1 MSEEEHLWKMNWQLV
16 QSIND
21 LTEDIIKLKRSERDL
36 RLEKKEM
43 GSEMEDLK
51 MKYYVALSDLNQER
65 KKKERTKKWY
75 QVFTSLNI

>member
-21 LTEDIIKLKRSERDL
+21 LTEDIIKLKKRERDL

-43 GSEMEDLK
+43 GAEMEDLK

-75 QVFTSLNI
+75 QIFRKN

>member
-21 LTEDIIKLKRSERDL
+21 LTEDIIKLKKRERDL

-75 QVFTSLNI
+75 QIFRKN

>member
-43 GSEMEDLK
+43 EEEMEDLK

-75 QVFTSLNI
+75 QVFRKN

>member
-1 MSEEEHLWKMNWQLV
+1 MSNEDNLWKMNWQLV

-43 GSEMEDLK
+43 RSEMEDLK

-75 QVFTSLNI
+75 QIFKKN

>member
-75 QVFTSLNI
+75 QVFRKN

>member
-75 QVFTSLNI
+75 HVFRKN

>member
-1 MSEEEHLWKMNWQLV
+1 MVNCFVFLAEFYTH
-16 QSIND
+16 
-21 LTEDIIKLKRSERDL
+21 LKRSERDL

-43 GSEMEDLK
+43 GAEIEDLK

-75 QVFTSLNI
+75 HVFRKN

>member
-1 MSEEEHLWKMNWQLV
+1 MSDEDNLWKMNWQLV

-21 LTEDIIKLKRSERDL
+21 LTEDIIKLKRRERDL
-36 RLEKKEM
+36 RVDKKEM
-43 GSEMEDLK
+43 EAETENLK

-75 QVFTSLNI
+75 HIFRKN

>member
-75 QVFTSLNI
+75 HVF